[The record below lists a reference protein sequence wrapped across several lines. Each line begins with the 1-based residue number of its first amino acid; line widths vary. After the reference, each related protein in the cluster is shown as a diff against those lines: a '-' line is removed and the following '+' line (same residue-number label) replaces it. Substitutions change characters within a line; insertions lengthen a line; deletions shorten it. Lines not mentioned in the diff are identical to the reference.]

1 MYMLQIIIQR
11 LEIIQFNLMS
21 ELKLK
26 IVLTLMSY
34 FRENFMLSIYIQIE
48 AIYLVEITPT
58 HLILDVYNL
67 VECLYT

>member
-11 LEIIQFNLMS
+11 LKITQFNLMS
-21 ELKLK
+21 ELKLN

>member
-1 MYMLQIIIQR
+1 
-11 LEIIQFNLMS
+11 MS

-34 FRENFMLSIYIQIE
+34 FREHFMLPIYIQME

>member
-1 MYMLQIIIQR
+1 MYMLQIIIQK
-11 LEIIQFNLMS
+11 LKITQFNLMS

>member
-11 LEIIQFNLMS
+11 LKITQFNLMS

-26 IVLTLMSY
+26 IILTLMSY
-34 FRENFMLSIYIQIE
+34 FREHFMLPIYIQME